1 MYIPIDGVSMT
12 IKLKEYSKN
21 KIRSEMKVRG
31 ITTKD
36 MCILLNE
43 RLGINLQAQSF
54 NNKIS
59 RSDFK
64 TTFFFECMYA
74 MNVKHIQIEIDE
86 IEFNTRNDK
95 TWHKKELK

>member
-1 MYIPIDGVSMT
+1 MT
-12 IKLKEYSKN
+12 IKFKEYSKN

-36 MCILLNE
+36 ICHLLNE
-43 RLGINLQAQSF
+43 RLGISLQPQSF

-74 MNVKHIQIEIDE
+74 MNVKNIQFEIDT
-86 IEFNTRNDK
+86 IEFKNTSGQSLRGRE
-95 TWHKKELK
+95 KKQC

>member
-1 MYIPIDGVSMT
+1 MI

-36 MCILLNE
+36 MCNLLNE
-43 RLGINLQAQSF
+43 RLGISLQPQSF

-74 MNVKHIQIEIDE
+74 MNVKNIQIEIDN
-86 IEFNTRNDK
+86 IEFNSSHNEALREGEEK
-95 TWHKKELK
+95 QC